1 MKEDL
6 FPPDL
11 PFRMAV
17 PIEVRFRDMD
27 AMGHVNNAVYFTY
40 FEQARIHYVQRLA
53 HMGDPLEPLGMIL
66 AEAACQYRAPITL
79 GMPIRVWIRAGEIRQ
94 RSFVFLY
101 KIERPDTGQVM
112 ALGRSVQVSYDYAR
126 GAPVPIP
133 EPWRERMR
141 RFEEGLLEP

>member
-6 FPPDL
+6 FLPHL
-11 PFRMAV
+11 PFRMVV

-27 AMGHVNNAVYFTY
+27 AMIV
-40 FEQARIHYVQRLA
+40 
-53 HMGDPLEPLGMIL
+53 
-66 AEAACQYRAPITL
+66 AEAACPYRAPI
-79 GMPIRVWIRAGEIRQ
+79 RVGEIRQ
-94 RSFVFLY
+94 
-101 KIERPDTGQVM
+101 KIERPDTGQGM

-141 RFEEGLLEP
+141 RFEEGLLGS